1 MITEDGIYAQIKTP
15 KGDIIALLYHKLTP
29 LTVANFVGLA
39 EGKISNN
46 HRALGSPYYNGL
58 KFHRVINEF
67 MIQGGC
73 PLGNGTG
80 DPGYKFEDE
89 FVENLKH
96 NKGGI
101 LSMAN
106 SGKNTNGSQFFIT
119 HVPTNWLDNKHTV
132 FGEVLNGM
140 DVVNSIEQGDEITKI
155 KILRK
160 GQKANDWDAKKIFD
174 ANKLK
179 SEQEKLKKIDDEK
192 EKISKISKGFKET
205 NSGLKY
211 KITKKGSGKNA
222 IEGDK
227 VKVHYKGKLLDDTV
241 FDSSYQRNEPIEF
254 QLGVGQVIPG
264 WDEGV
269 SLLSYGDK
277 AILIIPPHLAYGAS
291 GAGGVIPPNA
301 TLVFEIELI

>member
-1 MITEDGIYAQIKTP
+1 MISENGIYAQIKTS
-15 KGDIIALLYHKLTP
+15 KGNILAILHHKLTP
-29 LTVANFVGLA
+29 LTVANFVGLS

-46 HRALGSPYYNGL
+46 HREIGTPYYNGL
-58 KFHRVINEF
+58 KFHRVINDF

-80 DPGYKFEDE
+80 DPGYKFDDE
-89 FVENLKH
+89 FVQDLKH
-96 NKGGI
+96 DKGGI

-106 SGKNTNGSQFFIT
+106 SGKDTNGSQFFIT

-140 DVVNSIEQGDEITKI
+140 DVVDSIEQGDEIKEI

-160 GQKANDWDAKKIFD
+160 GEQVCDWDAKKIF
-174 ANKLK
+174 NEYLEKREL
-179 SEQEKLKKIDDEK
+179 EKLKKMNLDK
-192 EKISKISKGFKET
+192 EKILKISKGFKET
-205 NSGLKY
+205 KSGLKY
-211 KITKKGSGKNA
+211 KIIKKGSGKNA
-222 IEGDK
+222 IEGEN
-227 VKVHYKGKLLDDTV
+227 VKVHYKGKLIDDTV

-254 QLGVGQVIPG
+254 KLGVGQVIPG
-264 WDEGV
+264 WDEGI
-269 SLLSYGDK
+269 SLLSQGDK
-277 AILIIPPHLAYGAS
+277 AVLIIPPHLGYGAS